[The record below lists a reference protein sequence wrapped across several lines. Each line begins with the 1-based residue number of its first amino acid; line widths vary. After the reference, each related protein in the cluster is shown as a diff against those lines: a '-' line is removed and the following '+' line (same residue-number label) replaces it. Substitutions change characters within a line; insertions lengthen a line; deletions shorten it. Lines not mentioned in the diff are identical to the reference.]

1 MPNCLYHL
9 IVSAKSM
16 NVYIAIV
23 IFCLGSA
30 LVNAASI
37 ESFPDHEALS
47 QEMVDYINLKAKTTW
62 KVKSN
67 CEPDTCLTSL
77 FSWEFQGLI

>member
-1 MPNCLYHL
+1 
-9 IVSAKSM
+9 M
-16 NVYIAIV
+16 NVYNAIV

-30 LVNAASI
+30 LANAASI

-47 QEMVDYINLKAKTTW
+47 QEMVDYINLEAKTTW

-67 CEPDTCLTSL
+67 CEHGQLVNIIIFVRIPGSCLTFTFSL
-77 FSWEFQGLI
+77 TQ

>member
-1 MPNCLYHL
+1 
-9 IVSAKSM
+9 M

-30 LVNAASI
+30 LANAASI

-62 KVKSN
+62 EVKSN

-77 FSWEFQGLI
+77 YSWEF